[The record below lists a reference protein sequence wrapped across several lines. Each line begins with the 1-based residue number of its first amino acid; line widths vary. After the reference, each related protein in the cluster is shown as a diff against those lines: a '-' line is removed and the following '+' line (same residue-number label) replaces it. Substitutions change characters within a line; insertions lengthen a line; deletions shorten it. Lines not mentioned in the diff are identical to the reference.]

1 MTDQNSGPE
10 QDPFAPPPAGSVPPP
25 PPPPPGYGTPAAA
38 YPPQYAQ
45 PVYPGAAAQNGPGT
59 TALVLGIIGLLCCG
73 LLSIVAVVMGGR
85 GKKLAAQGLATNGGV
100 ANAGYILGW
109 IGIVL
114 WVVGIAAQIVWFAT
128 GHGSFEFSTST
139 R

>member
-1 MTDQNSGPE
+1 M
-10 QDPFAPPPAGSVPPP
+10 
-25 PPPPPGYGTPAAA
+25 YG
-38 YPPQYAQ
+38 
-45 PVYPGAAAQNGPGT
+45 GAAAQNGSGT

-73 LLSIVAVVMGGR
+73 LLSIVAVILGSK

-100 ANAGYILGW
+100 ARAGYILGW

-114 WVVGIAAQIVWFAT
+114 WVVGVIAQIVWFAT

-139 R
+139 Y